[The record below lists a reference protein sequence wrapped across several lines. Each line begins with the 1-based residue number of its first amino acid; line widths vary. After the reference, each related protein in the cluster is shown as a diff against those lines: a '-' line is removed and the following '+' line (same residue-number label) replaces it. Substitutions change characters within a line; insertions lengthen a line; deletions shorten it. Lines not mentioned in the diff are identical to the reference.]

1 MKTTN
6 LLGLLLFSVTLLTNS
21 GCTEENQPTS
31 PPRTTTFS
39 PKTNPLTINSAENS
53 AENSQ
58 LSAFAGADFQIIL
71 PIDFGWLSGG
81 YGYSKTIDNS
91 VWKKISGPSS
101 YNLESPDL
109 LRTKISKL
117 EKGMYEFELTVTNNR
132 GLTAKDTVRIN
143 VGEMSK
149 NPQELIFR
157 DLEWIFPWYST
168 VEIKKIN
175 LIIAQSIFKVYIQR
189 NNNPNWEEVTFIS
202 EDLTNNKYE
211 YFIETRPDGAGM
223 YNYGS
228 LYIFYYGTDTS
239 DSPSVKIVY

>member
-31 PPRTTTFS
+31 L

-53 AENSQ
+53 ELIS
-58 LSAFAGADFQIIL
+58 FAGVDFQVIL

-81 YGYSKTIDNS
+81 YAYNETIDNF
-91 VWKKISGPSS
+91 VWEKISGPSS
-101 YNLESPDL
+101 YNLESPNS
-109 LRTKISKL
+109 LRTKVSKL
-117 EKGMYEFELTVTNNR
+117 EEGIYEFELTVSNKR
-132 GLTAKDTVRIN
+132 GLTAKDRVKIN

-149 NPQELIFR
+149 TPQELNFI
-157 DLEWIFPWYST
+157 DLEWIFPWYSA
-168 VEIKKIN
+168 VEIKNFN
-175 LIIAQSIFKVYIQR
+175 LITPQSIFKVYIQR
-189 NNNPNWEEVTFIS
+189 DNNPNWEEVTLIS
-202 EDLTNNKYE
+202 EDLTNKYE

-228 LYIFYYGTDTS
+228 LYIFYYEKDTN